1 MRTPKGQRPAVSPG
15 LPSSRV
21 SSCGESERSS
31 VFLVYVMASVG
42 HVTESTVTESCGV
55 SCCCLFVFWGC
66 GVGYCGF
73 IKALGQ
79 YKRCHSAISG

>member
-31 VFLVYVMASVG
+31 VFLVYVMSLSLKVVG
-42 HVTESTVTESCGV
+42 FLVVV
-55 SCCCLFVFWGC
+55 CLFFGGWWGW
-66 GVGYCGF
+66 GYCGF